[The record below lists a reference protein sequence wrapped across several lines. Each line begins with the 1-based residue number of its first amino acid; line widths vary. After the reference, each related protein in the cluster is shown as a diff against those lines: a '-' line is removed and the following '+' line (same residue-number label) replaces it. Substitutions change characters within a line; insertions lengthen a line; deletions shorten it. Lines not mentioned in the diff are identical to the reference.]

1 MTEHP
6 AQPLIDLQPTKDFLI
21 GIDSDG
27 CAFDSMEIKQKEC
40 FAPNTIKFFGLQ
52 AISKMAR
59 EACEFVNLYSRWR
72 GVNRFPALLKT
83 LDLLAERGEVAARGF
98 ELPPMAAMREWV
110 EAEPKPANPAL
121 KVAIEASSGATR
133 EELELVLAWSEA
145 VNETVADIVHGVPP
159 FPHVREFLAE
169 ASATAD
175 QIVVSATP
183 NEALERE
190 WNEHGIASH
199 VSVIAGQEMGKKAE
213 HLQLA
218 TDGKYEKDRVLMI
231 GDAPGDMK
239 AAKANDVLFYPI
251 RPGDEELS
259 WKRLREEYLAL
270 FLAVD
275 YRGSC
280 QDRLIEEFLA
290 GLPETPPWSK

>member
-1 MTEHP
+1 M
-6 AQPLIDLQPTKDFLI
+6 
-21 GIDSDG
+21 
-27 CAFDSMEIKQKEC
+27 
-40 FAPNTIKFFGLQ
+40 
-52 AISKMAR
+52 
-59 EACEFVNLYSRWR
+59 
-72 GVNRFPALLKT
+72 LKT
-83 LDLLAERGEVAARGF
+83 LDLLAERGEVASRGF
-98 ELPPMAAMREWV
+98 ELPAMPAMRAWV
-110 EAEPKPANPAL
+110 DAEPKPANPAL
-121 KVAIEASSGATR
+121 KAAIERASGATR
-133 EELELVLAWSEA
+133 TELQLVLAWSEA

-159 FPHVREFLAE
+159 FPQVREFLEE
-169 ASATAD
+169 ASARAD

-183 NEALERE
+183 NEALVRE

-251 RPGDEELS
+251 RPGDEEAS
-259 WKRLREEYLAL
+259 WKRLRDEYLGL
-270 FLAVD
+270 FLAGD

-280 QDRLIEEFLA
+280 QEGLIEEFLA
-290 GLPETPPWSK
+290 GLPEQPPWSN